1 MNWFLIALL
10 APALWSVTN
19 YIDKYLISKYFSSAG
34 PGALL
39 IFSSLIG
46 FLVFPIIFI
55 IHPDVFAIQKSHALL
70 IALNGVLFLA
80 YLFPYLYALQKD
92 DASNVVPLFQTAPIF
107 SYILGYAFLG
117 ESLSQT
123 EMLAA
128 SVLLAGAVI
137 LSLEFSARKIR
148 FKTNVLG
155 LMLLSSFLFALNSL
169 IFKFVAVN
177 SNFWITYFWGYVGW
191 SIAGV
196 LLFGFFKKYR
206 LEFLSVFRK
215 SRKSVVSLNILNEII
230 SIVAGMCFN
239 FATLL
244 APLALVTAVNG
255 FQPFF
260 ILLYGIIL
268 TVFFPKV
275 VKEDISRKTLIHKL
289 LAITLMF
296 IGGYL
301 LNM

>member
-1 MNWFLIALL
+1 MNWFLIALI

-19 YIDKYLISKYFSSAG
+19 YIDKYLISKYFSGAG

-46 FLVFPIIFI
+46 FLVFPIIFM
-55 IHPDVFAIQKSHALL
+55 IHPDVFSIQKSHALL

-107 SYILGYAFLG
+107 SYILGYVFLG
-117 ESLSQT
+117 ESLSQK
-123 EMLAA
+123 EILAA
-128 SVLLAGAVI
+128 AILLAGAVI
-137 LSLEFSARKIR
+137 LSLDFSSEKIR
-148 FKTNVLG
+148 FKTTVLG
-155 LMLLSSFLFALNSL
+155 LMLLSSFLFSLNSL

-196 LLFGFFKKYR
+196 LLFSLFKNYR
-206 LEFLSVFRK
+206 LEFLSVFRTNK
-215 SRKSVVSLNILNEII
+215 KSVISLNILNEAI
-230 SIVAGMCFN
+230 SIIAGMCFN

-244 APLALVTAVNG
+244 APLALVTVVNG

-268 TVFFPKV
+268 AMFFPNII
-275 VKEDISRKTLIHKL
+275 KENLSKRYLLHKIFAIS
-289 LAITLMF
+289 LMF
-296 IGGYL
+296 VGGYFL
-301 LNM
+301 HV